1 MIRELDGSYP
11 AVSYFAT
18 DIDPATSAAA
28 ARKAV
33 TMSSS
38 V

>member
-1 MIRELDGSYP
+1 MIRELDGSHA

-18 DIDPATSAAA
+18 DNGPATSAAA

-33 TMSSS
+33 PMSSS

>member
-11 AVSYFAT
+11 AASYFAT
-18 DIDPATSAAA
+18 DNGPLTCAAA

-33 TMSSS
+33 TMS
-38 V
+38 